1 MDLDL
6 DSDSKERFFG
16 IQRTKGIFGSLLGNI
31 RQISSRHKDD
41 EATEQQQQQSQLQ
54 HNHGLSLGG
63 IFLAGSLGGPKN
75 MGEMPSRIFR
85 TAFRNPKWLL
95 VGGIVYQSQ
104 KALRSEAFR
113 RATRFWIKVGP
124 MVVHYKFT
132 RWWLT
137 KVTKA
142 PLETRNAVYQV
153 LHETYSVVAMDVALE
168 LKGLYVKIAQVVSS
182 RPDFIPQPYIELFA
196 ATQDSL
202 PQWPIED
209 VIELIDASLRKSSSS
224 SKIENQNAEQ
234 TTTTE
239 LLSFEDVFEDIDSI
253 ALGSA
258 SIGQCHKAKIK
269 GKYARELLR
278 ASERESDTDLDMNL
292 LPPVDVAVKVMHPG
306 AEERIK
312 HDFSVF
318 RWLCR
323 IALQGWEPFLDEL
336 YRQFMS
342 ELDYTR
348 EANSLATVRS
358 NMRNSP
364 FAKSVKVPKPL
375 QTLCSKELLVMELFD
390 GTKLSDSLED
400 ELKKILG
407 ADRSQKLMDRKRLEL
422 VLGKDKLDALDKDKS
437 SSVAVNDSNGES
449 ENKNKPATEESILR
463 ECGLATKLRLLKL
476 NKRAQTTIDMLI
488 DVQGYQI
495 LKDGVFQGDPHPGKL
510 CCAVM
515 HYVVSFH
522 FVGRSLTHPCL
533 FVSGNILELG
543 NTKRMKKFYHRG
555 TSMLGLIDYGQT
567 KFISDEER
575 LGIARVILA
584 LGETNNAASS
594 KTEAVANAMRDMG
607 FSTKNND
614 SKVIEQYAGLFFDSD
629 EVGKKLY
636 GCSTPQTYF
645 KILTELDPLDNVP
658 DAAIFVAR
666 CGFILRGMGSI
677 LGKQI
682 MTSERWSVYAKQALD
697 EAASA
702 ETRK

>member
-1 MDLDL
+1 MTPRICFLLLLCGFLMMTGLPCSTVLPIVEGAAIPIRQSLKIPGFRRIRGDDNENDSQQHTTDIDIDLHL
-6 DSDSKERFFG
+6 DSKEQLFG
-16 IQRTKGIFGSLLGNI
+16 IWRNKGLFGSLLSNI
-31 RQISSRHKDD
+31 RKINNNNNGTNSIASA
-41 EATEQQQQQSQLQ
+41 EQQQSQLQ
-54 HNHGLSLGG
+54 HHGLSLGG
-63 IFLAGSLGGPKN
+63 IFLAGSLGPKN
-75 MGEMPSRIFR
+75 MGEMPSRILR
-85 TAFRNPKWLL
+85 AALRHPKWLL
-95 VGGIVYQSQ
+95 VGGVVYQSQ

-113 RATRFWIKVGP
+113 RATRFWVKVGP

-142 PLETRNAVYQV
+142 PLETRDAVYQV

-182 RPDFIPQPYIELFA
+182 RPDFIPLPYIELFA

-224 SKIENQNAEQ
+224 SSSNSQHQNQNQNAEQ
-234 TTTTE
+234 TTRTE
-239 LLSFEDVFEDIDSI
+239 SLSFEDVFEDIDAI

-269 GKYARELLR
+269 GKYARELFS
-278 ASERESDTDLDMNL
+278 ASERKSDSDIDMDL

-348 EANSLATVRS
+348 EGNSLATVRN

-364 FAKSVKVPKPL
+364 FAKSVQVPKPL

-400 ELKKILG
+400 ELKDILG
-407 ADRSQKLMDRKRLEL
+407 ADRSKKLLDRKRLEL

-437 SSVAVNDSNGES
+437 SSVVVDDSNGES
-449 ENKNKPATEESILR
+449 ENENKPLTEKSILG
-463 ECGLATKLRLLKL
+463 ECGLATKLRLLGL
-476 NKRAQTTIDMLI
+476 YKRAQATIDMLI

-495 LKDGVFQGDPHPGKL
+495 LKDGVFQGDPHPGKEACFVAL
-510 CCAVM
+510 CC
-515 HYVVSFH
+515 VVLCCVNLFY
-522 FVGRSLTHPCL
+522 FVDLPFAHPSVFL
-533 FVSGNILELG
+533 LYFVSSQAIYWSWGIQ
-543 NTKRMKKFYHRG
+543 KRA
-555 TSMLGLIDYGQT
+555 
-567 KFISDEER
+567 E
-575 LGIARVILA
+575 A
-584 LGETNNAASS
+584 LPKYS
-594 KTEAVANAMRDMG
+594 
-607 FSTKNND
+607 
-614 SKVIEQYAGLFFDSD
+614 
-629 EVGKKLY
+629 
-636 GCSTPQTYF
+636 
-645 KILTELDPLDNVP
+645 
-658 DAAIFVAR
+658 
-666 CGFILRGMGSI
+666 
-677 LGKQI
+677 
-682 MTSERWSVYAKQALD
+682 TSEVRRCLD
-697 EAASA
+697 
-702 ETRK
+702 